1 MESRGCPKR
10 NGMPSLGVYSTSGP
24 NWCDLYFSVII
35 FPSIVNRHCAGKCAP
50 FTDREADTGAEVQQC
65 VVICRAQEHDGIVKN
80 CYATVHCHLSEYELY
95 IYGNSPVRQCN
106 GVMCWGSFSSKFFS
120 WEWEKY
126 FKKLGLKGQD
136 NPTQEVFRSR
146 VSSSI
151 LFFSWDSSL
160 LSATSERCIKVA
172 ITQGRNTSL
181 HVLPLELKSDSTH
194 VLQGKKVV
202 CIYIKLLNVCS
213 IRIRNSCI
221 VASPTTV
228 L

>member
-120 WEWEKY
+120 WEWENISRNWVWRVRTIQH
-126 FKKLGLKGQD
+126 KKFFEVGLAAASCFSLGIPPYSQ
-136 NPTQEVFRSR
+136 
-146 VSSSI
+146 
-151 LFFSWDSSL
+151 L
-160 LSATSERCIKVA
+160 LVKD
-172 ITQGRNTSL
+172 
-181 HVLPLELKSDSTH
+181 VL
-194 VLQGKKVV
+194 
-202 CIYIKLLNVCS
+202 
-213 IRIRNSCI
+213 R
-221 VASPTTV
+221 
-228 L
+228 